1 MTVSL
6 AEVAPVG
13 PALGEP
19 ALAGFLALI
28 AILLCIGAL
37 ILKAGVAYWLR
48 PLLNGIAWVL
58 GHLNVNTWKIKI
70 NIGSWLAKQVL
81 KLEHIVEHY
90 LGRVADAMAGTSN
103 VLFHHAGAL
112 MRLAW
117 TQLEGLAADV
127 VWSFQ
132 QFRKYVVPKL
142 VKALM
147 LTYIGEALLGKKL
160 LKWIAREIGALVSKA
175 LRYVYRKLH
184 SVETRVFKLTR
195 VVAHAGAVAIPHAIP
210 GLRAEIISLKRLF
223 RSALRWWH
231 KLRWLVALGSIAA
244 LTAAVLKKAGLRWL
258 TCRNVNKTGK
268 AICRMPPGLINVLL
282 GEALGVLV
290 ITDICDTVRLIEGVA
305 ERFEPV
311 VRGLVVATDDL
322 VDHCGHE
329 VGSAMDSPGYG
340 GSWLASAL

>member
-1 MTVSL
+1 MAVSL

-19 ALAGFLALI
+19 ALAGFLALL

-37 ILKAGVAYWLR
+37 ILRAGVAYWLR
-48 PLLNGIAWVL
+48 PMLNGIAWVL
-58 GHLNVNTWKIKI
+58 RHINVNAWKVHI
-70 NIGSWLAKQVL
+70 NLGSWLASQVL

-112 MRLAW
+112 VRLAW

-147 LTYIGEALLGKKL
+147 LTYIGEALLGAKL
-160 LKWIAREIGALVSKA
+160 LKWIAREIGALVTKA

-184 SVETRVFKLTR
+184 SVETRVFRLTK
-195 VVAHAGAVAIPHAIP
+195 VVAHSGAVAIPHAIP

-231 KLRWLVALGSIAA
+231 KLRWLLALGSLAA
-244 LTAAVLKKAGLRWL
+244 LTAAVLRKAHLGWL
-258 TCRNVNKTGK
+258 TCRNVNKVGR
-268 AICRMPPGLINVLL
+268 AICGLPPGIVKLL
-282 GEALGVLV
+282 VGELAGVLV
-290 ITDICDTVRLIEGVA
+290 LADICNTIRLIEGIG
-305 ERFEPV
+305 EQFEPV
-311 VRGLVVATDDL
+311 IRGLVVATDDL
-322 VDHCGHE
+322 ADHCGYDL
-329 VGSAMDSPGYG
+329 GTAMDSPGYR